1 MKLFH
6 LTIVMMLCGQ
16 AISGETSYNCK
27 IDNMY
32 DIPISGGGTLEQS
45 SGWTHF
51 TVSRL
56 TGEIQGNFLTT
67 KVANFTQVIN
77 HGSSDYAFMST
88 AEFDSVGKIFSSGNE
103 TSTQT
108 KTIQVIRVYEYREG
122 KTKPFTALSSLGV
135 FSGQCE

>member
-6 LTIVMMLCGQ
+6 YTIAMMLSGQ

-27 IDNMY
+27 IENMY
-32 DIPISGGGTLEQS
+32 DMPISGGGTLEKS
-45 SGWTHF
+45 SGGTHF

-56 TGEIQGNFLTT
+56 SGEIQGNLLTT
-67 KVANFTQVIN
+67 KFANFTQVIN

-88 AEFDSVGKIFSSGNE
+88 AEFDAVGKIFSSGNE
-103 TSTQT
+103 TSERT
-108 KTIQVIRVYEYREG
+108 KSIQVIRVYEYRQG